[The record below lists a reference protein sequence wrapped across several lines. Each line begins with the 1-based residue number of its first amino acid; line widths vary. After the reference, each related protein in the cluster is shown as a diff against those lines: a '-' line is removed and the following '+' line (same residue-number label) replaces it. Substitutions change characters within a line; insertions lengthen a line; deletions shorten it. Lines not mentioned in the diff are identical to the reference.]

1 MGYPVIAKIANLPSE
16 ISNGQGLGG
25 GSVVGWL
32 PIVCYLFF
40 LCKIISNNF
49 IFIQVEEDEGEK
61 GKKTYVDFKRVIW
74 HESFHMLLESI
85 HEYSKVG
92 CWVECGD
99 GVQRHLFPM
108 VFILSADY
116 EEQ

>member
-32 PIVCYLFF
+32 PIVCHSF
-40 LCKIISNNF
+40 LCKIIFINF

-61 GKKTYVDFKRVIW
+61 GKKAYIDFK
-74 HESFHMLLESI
+74 
-85 HEYSKVG
+85 
-92 CWVECGD
+92 
-99 GVQRHLFPM
+99 
-108 VFILSADY
+108 
-116 EEQ
+116 